1 MLTKKLYGDI
11 MALEIIGR
19 LGKRMKNVIKAITK
33 AEADACRA
41 RCRRE
46 NVFVAELDGK
56 GIKTQADLFRKTAR
70 AFKLPKRA
78 VCADWDS
85 FAVCLRD
92 LSWLVCDKGFAGVS
106 LFIYNFDELLCG
118 SAFDKEVFTEMLRD
132 VILPYWEGDPA
143 DNGNGAPRR
152 FDMFMIGNSFIEEI
166 EKALRYKEGWNEDE
180 LKNTADIFVKSG
192 CGKKDWD
199 WDSGEDICFLESNDG
214 KTKAAIHSKFPIA
227 FAEGDFHKYDRKA
240 GRVFSEKIH
249 IVKVQDF
256 NKPIWFVDLA
266 RLKELAPEITWVSG
280 PEDLDVSAFSVLDY
294 VYAVN
299 N

>member
-1 MLTKKLYGDI
+1 MTLRERFRIGKRSRYFSAARVLVDKKTYGDI

-19 LGKRMKNVIKAITK
+19 LGKRMKNVSKAITK

-70 AFKLPKRA
+70 AFKIPKRA

-180 LKNTADIFVKSG
+180 LKKTADIFVKSG
-192 CGKKDWD
+192 CGKKI
-199 WDSGEDICFLESNDG
+199 GIG
-214 KTKAAIHSKFPIA
+214 TRAKKFA
-227 FAEGDFHKYDRKA
+227 FWSRTT
-240 GRVFSEKIH
+240 
-249 IVKVQDF
+249 VKQR
-256 NKPIWFVDLA
+256 
-266 RLKELAPEITWVSG
+266 RLSIPNSR
-280 PEDLDVSAFSVLDY
+280 
-294 VYAVN
+294 
-299 N
+299 